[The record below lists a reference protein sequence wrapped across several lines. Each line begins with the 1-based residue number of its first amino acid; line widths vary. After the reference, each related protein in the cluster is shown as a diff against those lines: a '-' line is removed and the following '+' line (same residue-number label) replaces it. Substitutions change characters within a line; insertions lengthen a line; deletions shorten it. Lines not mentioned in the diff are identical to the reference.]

1 VAARKA
7 LSGGIPLFAVAMV
20 AYIVFT
26 RGASVVGAMVAV
38 TPLTI
43 GGAVAAHLLTL
54 TLRTEAWRTVLRA
67 AGGEELEPR
76 AVHAANAGAFLA
88 GTVQGQAALP
98 TRVALLRRY
107 GGPGAPPTSRVALAD
122 APIVMFEVVAS
133 ALLAA
138 VASTA
143 VGTIP
148 RWAPWAML
156 AGALSILLAL
166 RVLYARFRGKRL
178 AAGLGVIAD
187 PDLRNRLA
195 LIVGAFTAMAA
206 IRTWI
211 VLAGFDLPA
220 DPAHVCLVLFTM
232 GAVGLLPL
240 GIGTGPAS
248 MVAALGTT
256 NIATAT
262 AAGMVVSAATIVAVL
277 LYAGAVWTW
286 RALVPAADG
295 SADDGG
301 AQHVLAPGGQGGWP
315 DAAGSLDLAV
325 IEPFVL
331 SDGHLL
337 EAIGPGIGEAEA
349 AQHLAVFGGRDLG
362 EDDLAA

>member
-1 VAARKA
+1 
-7 LSGGIPLFAVAMV
+7 MV
-20 AYIVFT
+20 GFIVLT
-26 RGASVVGAMVAV
+26 RGGSVLGAIVAV

-54 TLRTEAWRTVLRA
+54 SLRTEAWRTVLRA
-67 AGGEELEPR
+67 AGGERLEPR

-88 GTVQGQAALP
+88 GTLQGQAAMP
-98 TRVALLRRY
+98 ARIALLRRY
-107 GGPGAPPTSRVALAD
+107 GGAGSPAVSQVALAD

-148 RWAPWAML
+148 RWAPWALL
-156 AGALSILLAL
+156 AGALAVLAAL
-166 RVLYARFRGKRL
+166 RFAYSRFHDRGF

-195 LIVGAFTAMAA
+195 LTVAAFTAMALV
-206 IRTWI
+206 RTWI

-240 GIGTGPAS
+240 GIGTGPAA

-256 NIATAT
+256 DLATAT
-262 AAGMVVSAATIVAVL
+262 AAGMVVSAATVL
-277 LYAGAVWTW
+277 SVLIYAGAVWTW
-286 RALVPAADG
+286 RALVPAPSKDVPVG
-295 SADDGG
+295 EI
-301 AQHVLAPGGQGGWP
+301 
-315 DAAGSLDLAV
+315 AG
-325 IEPFVL
+325 
-331 SDGHLL
+331 
-337 EAIGPGIGEAEA
+337 
-349 AQHLAVFGGRDLG
+349 
-362 EDDLAA
+362 